1 MNHTMHG
8 IIFSYGK
15 PTGLGDLIAH
25 RIPGSMPFGGNYRV
39 VDFMLSSM
47 VNAGIHDVGVIMHGK
62 CQSML
67 DHLGNGRSWDLSR
80 NRGGL
85 TLLPAFAYAESRN
98 SAGRFRGKVEALGCV
113 LEYLREIRQ
122 EYVVLADSDLVINLP
137 LLIAAWYKCGAAFT
151 VRTLIV
157 TVLSSAIIDGTARF
171 LPPFRGDKILVAL
184 FGGVLAGAGLGLIYL
199 RGATTGGS
207 EVVARLLERRLR
219 HIPIGR
225 LILLVDAVVVAA
237 SALVYKQLE
246 SALYAMVLIFVST
259 SIMDAIVYGGDTGRM
274 LLVMS
279 RKEELLCRKILE
291 EMGRGV
297 TLLNATGA
305 YTGEDKRVLLCA
317 VRRSEM
323 YQLRTLVQDCDPDA
337 FLIVVST
344 EEVLGE
350 GFKRI
355 EQKH

>member
-39 VDFMLSSM
+39 VDFMLSNM

-137 LLIAAWYKCGAAFT
+137 LEQVLQEHITSGADLTEVCTAEPGDPAIPIWRWMNRAASWMWPTTSTPRRAIAA
-151 VRTLIV
+151 
-157 TVLSSAIIDGTARF
+157 
-171 LPPFRGDKILVAL
+171 
-184 FGGVLAGAGLGLIYL
+184 
-199 RGATTGGS
+199 
-207 EVVARLLERRLR
+207 
-219 HIPIGR
+219 
-225 LILLVDAVVVAA
+225 
-237 SALVYKQLE
+237 
-246 SALYAMVLIFVST
+246 
-259 SIMDAIVYGGDTGRM
+259 
-274 LLVMS
+274 
-279 RKEELLCRKILE
+279 
-291 EMGRGV
+291 
-297 TLLNATGA
+297 
-305 YTGEDKRVLLCA
+305 
-317 VRRSEM
+317 
-323 YQLRTLVQDCDPDA
+323 
-337 FLIVVST
+337 
-344 EEVLGE
+344 
-350 GFKRI
+350 
-355 EQKH
+355 

>member
-1 MNHTMHG
+1 MSKSKRGNPSHSKAG
-8 IIFSYGK
+8 RAVLDGGFYLLGSVLYALSVNIFTAPNQIAPGGV
-15 PTGLGDLIAH
+15 TGVA
-25 RIPGSMPFGGNYRV
+25 
-39 VDFMLSSM
+39 
-47 VNAGIHDVGVIMHGK
+47 
-62 CQSML
+62 
-67 DHLGNGRSWDLSR
+67 
-80 NRGGL
+80 
-85 TLLPAFAYAESRN
+85 TLLNYAFHLPI
-98 SAGRFRGKVEALGCV
+98 GTM
-113 LEYLREIRQ
+113 I
-122 EYVVLADSDLVINLP
+122 LVINLP

-237 SALVYKQLE
+237 PALVYKQLE
-246 SALYAMVLIFVST
+246 RALYAMVLIFVST

>member
-1 MNHTMHG
+1 MSKSKRGNPSHSKAG
-8 IIFSYGK
+8 RAVLDGGFYLLGSVLYALSVNIFTA
-15 PTGLGDLIAH
+15 PTQIA
-25 RIPGSMPFGGNYRV
+25 PG
-39 VDFMLSSM
+39 
-47 VNAGIHDVGVIMHGK
+47 GVTGVA
-62 CQSML
+62 
-67 DHLGNGRSWDLSR
+67 
-80 NRGGL
+80 
-85 TLLPAFAYAESRN
+85 TLLNYAFHLPI
-98 SAGRFRGKVEALGCV
+98 GTM
-113 LEYLREIRQ
+113 I
-122 EYVVLADSDLVINLP
+122 LVINLP

-225 LILLVDAVVVAA
+225 LILLVDAV
-237 SALVYKQLE
+237 
-246 SALYAMVLIFVST
+246 VLIFVST

>member
-1 MNHTMHG
+1 MSKSKRGNPSHSKAG
-8 IIFSYGK
+8 RAVLDGGFYLLGSVLYALSVNIFTAPNQIAPGGV
-15 PTGLGDLIAH
+15 TGVA
-25 RIPGSMPFGGNYRV
+25 
-39 VDFMLSSM
+39 
-47 VNAGIHDVGVIMHGK
+47 
-62 CQSML
+62 
-67 DHLGNGRSWDLSR
+67 
-80 NRGGL
+80 
-85 TLLPAFAYAESRN
+85 TLLNYAFHLPI
-98 SAGRFRGKVEALGCV
+98 GTL
-113 LEYLREIRQ
+113 I
-122 EYVVLADSDLVINLP
+122 LVINLP

-157 TVLSSAIIDGTARF
+157 TVLSSTIIDGTARF

-305 YTGEDKRVLLCA
+305 YTGADKRVLLCA

>member
-1 MNHTMHG
+1 MSKSKRGNPSHSKAG
-8 IIFSYGK
+8 RAVLDGGFYLLGSVLYALSVNIFTAPNQIAPGGV
-15 PTGLGDLIAH
+15 TGVA
-25 RIPGSMPFGGNYRV
+25 
-39 VDFMLSSM
+39 
-47 VNAGIHDVGVIMHGK
+47 
-62 CQSML
+62 
-67 DHLGNGRSWDLSR
+67 
-80 NRGGL
+80 
-85 TLLPAFAYAESRN
+85 TLLNYAFHLPI
-98 SAGRFRGKVEALGCV
+98 GTM
-113 LEYLREIRQ
+113 I
-122 EYVVLADSDLVINLP
+122 LVINLP

-225 LILLVDAVVVAA
+225 L
-237 SALVYKQLE
+237 E

-279 RKEELLCRKILE
+279 RKEGLLCRKILE

>member
-1 MNHTMHG
+1 M
-8 IIFSYGK
+8 
-15 PTGLGDLIAH
+15 
-25 RIPGSMPFGGNYRV
+25 
-39 VDFMLSSM
+39 
-47 VNAGIHDVGVIMHGK
+47 
-62 CQSML
+62 
-67 DHLGNGRSWDLSR
+67 
-80 NRGGL
+80 
-85 TLLPAFAYAESRN
+85 
-98 SAGRFRGKVEALGCV
+98 
-113 LEYLREIRQ
+113 
-122 EYVVLADSDLVINLP
+122 
-137 LLIAAWYKCGAAFT
+137 
-151 VRTLIV
+151 
-157 TVLSSAIIDGTARF
+157 
-171 LPPFRGDKILVAL
+171 
-184 FGGVLAGAGLGLIYL
+184 
-199 RGATTGGS
+199 
-207 EVVARLLERRLR
+207 
-219 HIPIGR
+219 
-225 LILLVDAVVVAA
+225 DAVVVAA

-305 YTGEDKRVLLCA
+305 YTGADKRVLLCA